1 MGWGGGARGEAG
13 WVGVRSVEAGV
24 APTAVDVRTRY
35 YGRHD
40 RRADVGW
47 RQADAGVL
55 RSAVHGSARLEGM
68 FAPFTLEGTHV
79 RLEPLSHDHVDELL
93 EAATG
98 DRSSFGFTLV
108 PSDRAAMTAYVEK
121 ALAHAGAGDQVPFA
135 TRSVALGTVVGAT
148 RFYELEPWDWTELEP
163 GATPAP
169 HGGVRDRASI
179 GHTWLGPA
187 VQRTPVNTEAK
198 LLMLG
203 HAFETWRVRA
213 VRLQTDSRNERS
225 RAAIARLGC
234 SLDGVLR
241 VDRPAPDGAVR
252 HSAVFS
258 MTADEWPAA
267 RSGLEQRLGR

>member
-1 MGWGGGARGEAG
+1 
-13 WVGVRSVEAGV
+13 
-24 APTAVDVRTRY
+24 
-35 YGRHD
+35 
-40 RRADVGW
+40 
-47 RQADAGVL
+47 
-55 RSAVHGSARLEGM
+55 M

-79 RLEPLSHDHVDELL
+79 RLEPLSPDHVDELL

-98 DRSSFGFTLV
+98 DRSTFAYTLV
-108 PSDRAAMTAYVEK
+108 PSDRPAMAAYVER
-121 ALAHAGAGDQVPFA
+121 ALDHAAAGDQVPFA
-135 TRSVALGTVVGAT
+135 TRSLALGRVVGAT
-148 RFYELEPWDWTELEP
+148 RLYELEPWDWTALEP

-169 HGGVRDRASI
+169 HGGVLDRASI

-187 VQRTPVNTEAK
+187 AQRTPVNTEAK

-203 HAFETWRVRA
+203 HAFESWGVRA
-213 VRLQTDSRNERS
+213 VRLQTDSRNDRS

-241 VDRPAPDGAVR
+241 VDKPAPDGAVR

-267 RSGLEQRLGR
+267 RRRLEGRLRR